1 MINEILNN
9 LVNEADSKIKSYSNS
24 KKNPGRKKNSGSKLD
39 VAKVEAGVGKQDKN
53 NYGIVYTPFFLTEKI
68 ISLIPQHYFQNPE
81 LRWLDVGA
89 GNGVFSIII
98 YKRLF
103 DGLKTVIP
111 DTLERHSH
119 IIEKMLY
126 LVELYPPHIERLREI
141 FGESANIIDRCFL
154 SLHPGDGG
162 ILGGTQGFDFI
173 VGNPPYNTNG
183 AIKTPTNH
191 NIKKT
196 DDGRAIYVDFVFKSL
211 ELLHV
216 GGFLSFIIP
225 NIWLKPDRAGLYNRL
240 TGLKIHNLCCL
251 STDETIR
258 SFNYQAQTP
267 TCYFLIE
274 NTSAMDGV
282 ENEDK
287 NNTRIPIWDNLY
299 EKFVP
304 YRLLPDFPIPCHGVS
319 IINRLMPFIEKYGFL
334 SVLKTNCPSKTVSVR
349 ENRDDIYKYPNIRTC
364 VLGKAVSK
372 AEAKAEKTSIKIRD
386 TDYVL
391 SIDYSDKPCVY
402 SGCRKIV
409 LAHKM
414 YGIPFFDREGKY
426 GISARDNYVVL
437 GSNDVNANANAD
449 ADNMLEEIYA
459 LLTTRFAQFIFS
471 VCNYR
476 MRYLERYAFQF
487 IPDITHIEKFPSLRA
502 SQNANNGDKDKLI
515 ARFFGFT
522 QEESKYIDDF
532 CRI

>member
-24 KKNPGRKKNSGSKLD
+24 NSNSNSKKNSGGKLD
-39 VAKVEAGVGKQDKN
+39 VAKVDAGVGKQDKN

-68 ISLIPQHYFQNPE
+68 ISLIPEHYFQNPE

-103 DGLKTVIP
+103 DGLKTFIP
-111 DTLERHSH
+111 DTLERHCH

-126 LVELYPPHIERLREI
+126 LVEVYPPHIERLREI
-141 FGESANIIDRCFL
+141 FGDNANIIDRCFL
-154 SLHPGDGG
+154 SLQSGEKGTGGEGGG
-162 ILGGTQGFDFI
+162 IQCFDFI
-173 VGNPPYNTNG
+173 VGNPPYNING
-183 AIKTPTNH
+183 AIKTPTNK

-211 ELLHV
+211 ELLRV

-251 STDETIR
+251 STYETIR

-274 NTSAMDGV
+274 NTSAIDGV
-282 ENEDK
+282 GNGDK

-299 EKFVP
+299 HKFVS

-319 IINRLMPFIEKYGFL
+319 IINRLMPFIEKYGYL
-334 SVLKTNCPSKTVSVR
+334 SVLKTNCPSKTVSIR
-349 ENRDDIYKYPNIRTC
+349 EEKDDIYRYPNIRTC
-364 VLGKAVSK
+364 VLGKAV
-372 AEAKAEKTSIKIRD
+372 AKAAKTSIKIRD

-391 SIDYSDKPCVY
+391 SIDYSDKPCAY
-402 SGCRKIV
+402 SDCRKIV

-437 GSNDVNANANAD
+437 GANAD
-449 ADNMLEEIYA
+449 NADDADNTDDILEEIYA
-459 LLTTRFAQFIFS
+459 LLTTQFAQFIFS

-487 IPDITHIEKFPSLRA
+487 IPDITRIEKFPSLRA
-502 SQNANNGDKDKLI
+502 SHNANNGDKDKLI

-532 CRI
+532 CKI